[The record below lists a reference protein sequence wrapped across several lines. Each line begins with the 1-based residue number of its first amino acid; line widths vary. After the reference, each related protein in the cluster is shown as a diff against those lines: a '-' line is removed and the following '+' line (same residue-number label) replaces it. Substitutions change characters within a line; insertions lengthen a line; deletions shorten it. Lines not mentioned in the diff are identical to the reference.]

1 MYVWLFPLNLTA
13 PGGASVRAGE
23 GSRTPNRLFTK
34 QVLCRLSYASNSYA
48 GYRAREET
56 PGCSAGN
63 EAEPLNVANLST

>member
-1 MYVWLFPLNLTA
+1 MTWPFALDQTA
-13 PGGASVRAGE
+13 PNGAIVRAGE

-34 QVLCRLSYASNSYA
+34 QVLCRLSYASMSYA
-48 GYRAREET
+48 GHPARDEV